1 MRLRFLALPLLAALV
16 AAGVEVSA
24 QDCFAQDRFAQDRF
38 AQDRSTQDRS
48 TQDGRVPASPSE
60 VRLSYAPVVQR
71 AAPAVVNVYAARAV
85 ATTRNPFLDDP
96 IFRRFFGVP
105 DGGAP
110 SDQLQRSLGSG
121 VIVDTGGLVVT
132 NNHVIEGATEV
143 KVSLADKREFEADI
157 VLKDQRSD
165 LAVLRIRG
173 QSERFLAIDF
183 ADSDALQVG
192 DLVLAIGNPFAVGQT
207 VTHGIVSAVART
219 QVGITDYQFFIQ
231 TDAAINPG
239 NSGGALVDMTGK
251 LAGINT
257 AIFSRS
263 GGSQGIGF
271 AIPANMVRVVV
282 ASAKGGGSTV
292 KRPWLGAR
300 LQAVTPEIAESM
312 GLTTG
317 ALVASVAQGSAAAR
331 GGLRTGDLIITIDG
345 QAVDDTNAF
354 DYRFATKA
362 LGGTA
367 RLGIVRSGRET
378 TANVTLEIAPETAHD
393 ELVIG
398 ARSPFTGV
406 KVSSI
411 SPALADELRLD
422 PSAEGVVVLDVNNGS
437 PAQTFGFRKGDIVL
451 TVNNQNI
458 ASPRD
463 LERATAQQSRV
474 WRITIRR
481 GGQQM
486 SVVLSG

>member
-1 MRLRFLALPLLAALV
+1 MRLLPMRLRFLALPLLAALV
-16 AAGVEVSA
+16 AAGADVSA
-24 QDCFAQDRFAQDRF
+24 QER
-38 AQDRSTQDRS
+38 
-48 TQDGRVPASPSE
+48 RVPASPNE

-110 SDQLQRSLGSG
+110 SEQLQRSLGSG

-143 KVSLADKREFEADI
+143 KVSLADKREFEAEI

-173 QSERFLAIDF
+173 QSERFPAIDF

-251 LAGINT
+251 LVGINT

-312 GLTTG
+312 GLKRPTG
-317 ALVASVAQGSAAAR
+317 ALVATVAQGSAAAR
-331 GGLRTGDLIITIDG
+331 GGLRTGDLIISIDG
-345 QAVDDTNAF
+345 QAVDDSNAF

-378 TANVTLEIAPETAHD
+378 TANVILETAPESAHD

-422 PSAEGVVVLDVNNGS
+422 PSAEGVVVLDVSNGS
-437 PAQTFGFRKGDIVL
+437 LAQTFGFRKGDIVL
-451 TVNNQNI
+451 TVNNQKI
-458 ASPRD
+458 ANPRD